1 MELFDAVIKSAVECS
16 FKMAESE
23 DMTSM
28 GEDVDVAYET
38 NEEDLTNR
46 NEAASWV
53 RKRAGVVAAKDLPA
67 EPSEE
72 AFRLGLQSGM
82 ILCNILNKIKPRAVP
97 KVVNAPSAVTTT
109 PDEEAQSAY
118 YENISNFL
126 TAVEEI
132 GLPTFDLYDLDEGA
146 DFSRVVN
153 TILAL
158 RAYSE
163 TGARKFLWNSKASS
177 IGRSFV
183 RRNSESALNA
193 ISRTHSLSSDRLLD
207 MTSQSGDGNDLNEE
221 SDSGHLYMIVCD
233 LLEDREEE
241 DIPMI
246 VENIVNKVS
255 EEFES
260 RLGEKT
266 KKVSGNTL
274 STTAVVK
281 EQATENIKKEDYEAT
296 KQEEDIKREEADR
309 AAKEQ
314 ERIKREK
321 ELLEL
326 QEKARKIEEDEK
338 AAKEQERIERE
349 KELLAIQE
357 ETRKQDEAA
366 KEQERIN
373 KEKELLALQ
382 EEARKQEEAA
392 KEQERLRR
400 EKEEKETAERIKRE
414 QEEKEKA
421 ERIKREKEEKE
432 KARKL
437 ERERIKQ
444 EKKLKAQEEKMRKK
458 EEARAR
464 KEQER
469 IQRQKELQ
477 ALREKAK
484 EEELSAKELERL
496 NIEKELLEE
505 EERLRQQEEEQ
516 ERIEREIEQQR
527 AMKKEEYKRRMEEYN
542 KYNVNTE
549 KRQELT
555 AQQDKELQE
564 LRSTVSAAKTD
575 VRSMQQ
581 NCQEEADNL
590 GTHAH
595 TICHAAAGYNK
606 VLEENR
612 KLYNQ
617 VQDLKGNI
625 RVYCRIRPFLPG
637 QENNVTSVD
646 YTDDETV
653 AIIIPT
659 KSGREGR
666 KASMFNKVFGPSA
679 TQEEVFSDTQPLIRT
694 VLDGFNVCVFACGQT
709 GSGKTYT
716 LTGPDDLNPDTM
728 GVSYRALNDLFNI
741 SEERK
746 NLMNYE
752 ISINMVE
759 IYNDEIRDLLVEDGT
774 SKILDIVN
782 GSKKG
787 INLPD
792 ANRVPVSSTD
802 EVINLINLCRKN
814 RAMNDN
820 SSHSHSFLTVHVFGK
835 DVTLGTTIR
844 GCMHLVDL
852 AGNEKLDNPDD
863 EATHIQK
870 SLSALGDVLVA
881 LANKSSRV
889 PYKTCKLTQLLQDAL
904 GNQPKILM
912 FVHVHPDIEEA
923 GETLGTFKFV
933 ERFSTVEGGAGKSS
947 DVREL
952 KEQICYLKSAL
963 AKKEAGDPHWQDL
976 LNSPSGDSE
985 DKSEESASSKLKSS
999 NTKQPAKSSNSL
1011 MKKVA
1016 AGAAAA
1022 TRLTRTKK

>member
-1 MELFDAVIKSAVECS
+1 
-16 FKMAESE
+16 MAESE

-38 NEEDLTNR
+38 NEEDPTNR
-46 NEAASWV
+46 NEAASWI

-82 ILCNILNKIKPRAVP
+82 ILCNILNKIKPCAVP
-97 KVVNAPSAVTTT
+97 NVVKAPSAVTTT

-126 TAVEEI
+126 TAIEEI
-132 GLPTFDLYDLDEGA
+132 GLPTFDLYDLDEGG

-153 TILAL
+153 SILAL

-183 RRNSESALNA
+183 RRNSESALNT

-207 MTSQSGDGNDLNEE
+207 MTSQSGDGNDCNEE

-246 VENIVNKVS
+246 VENIVNKVN
-255 EEFES
+255 EEFE
-260 RLGEKT
+260 
-266 KKVSGNTL
+266 TL
-274 STTAVVK
+274 
-281 EQATENIKKEDYEAT
+281 
-296 KQEEDIKREEADR
+296 QEEA
-309 AAKEQ
+309 
-314 ERIKREK
+314 
-321 ELLEL
+321 
-326 QEKARKIEEDEK
+326 
-338 AAKEQERIERE
+338 
-349 KELLAIQE
+349 
-357 ETRKQDEAA
+357 RKQDEAA

-373 KEKELLALQ
+373 KEKDLLALQ
-382 EEARKQEEAA
+382 EEARRQEEAA

-400 EKEEKETAERIKRE
+400 EKDEKETAERIKRE

-464 KEQER
+464 KDQER

-477 ALREKAK
+477 ALRERAK
-484 EEELSAKELERL
+484 QEKLSAKELERL

-564 LRSTVSAAKTD
+564 LRSTISAAKTD

-646 YTDDETV
+646 YTDEETV

-694 VLDGFNVCVFACGQT
+694 VLDGFNVCIFACGQT
-709 GSGKTYT
+709 GAGKTYT
-716 LTGPDDLNPDTM
+716 LTGPDDLKPDTM

-792 ANRVPVSSTD
+792 ANRIPVSSTD
-802 EVINLINLCRKN
+802 DVINLMNLCRKN
-814 RAMNDN
+814 RAMNDH
-820 SSHSHSFLTVHVFGK
+820 SSRSHSFLTVHVFGK

-870 SLSALGDVLVA
+870 SISALGDVLVA

-889 PYKTCKLTQLLQDAL
+889 PYKTCKLTQLLQEAL

-923 GETLGTFKFV
+923 GETLSTFKFV

-952 KEQICYLKSAL
+952 KEQICYLKAAL

-985 DKSEESASSKLKSS
+985 DKSDESAPSKLKSS
-999 NTKQPAKSSNSL
+999 TTKQPAKSSNSL
-1011 MKKVA
+1011 MKKMA
-1016 AGAAAA
+1016 ASAAAA

>member
-1 MELFDAVIKSAVECS
+1 
-16 FKMAESE
+16 MAESE

-28 GEDVDVAYET
+28 GEDVDI
-38 NEEDLTNR
+38 DPTNR

-67 EPSEE
+67 EPSQE

-82 ILCNILNKIKPRAVP
+82 ILCNILNKIKPLAVP
-97 KVVNAPSAVTTT
+97 NVVNAPSAVTTT

-126 TAVEEI
+126 TAIEEI
-132 GLPTFDLYDLDEGA
+132 GLPTFDLYDLDEGG

-183 RRNSESALNA
+183 RRNSESALNT

-207 MTSQSGDGNDLNEE
+207 ITSQSGDGNVRNEE

-246 VENIVNKVS
+246 VENIVNKVN

-274 STTAVVK
+274 STTAV
-281 EQATENIKKEDYEAT
+281 EQATENIKKEDDEAT
-296 KQEEDIKREEADR
+296 KQQEDIKREEADR
-309 AAKEQ
+309 AAMEQ

-326 QEKARKIEEDEK
+326 QEKARKKEEDEK

-349 KELLAIQE
+349 KELLALQE
-357 ETRKQDEAA
+357 EARKQDAAA

-421 ERIKREKEEKE
+421 ERIKREKE

-484 EEELSAKELERL
+484 QEELSAKEVERL

-516 ERIEREIEQQR
+516 EHIEREIEQQR
-527 AMKKEEYKRRMEEYN
+527 AMRKEEYKRRMEEYN

-555 AQQDKELQE
+555 AQQDKELQISSDDIQE
-564 LRSTVSAAKTD
+564 LRRTISAAKTD

-637 QENNVTSVD
+637 QEKNVTSVD

-666 KASMFNKVFGPSA
+666 KASMFNKVFGSSA

-694 VLDGFNVCVFACGQT
+694 VLDGFNVCIFACGQT

-716 LTGPDDLNPDTM
+716 LTGPDDLKPDTM

-759 IYNDEIRDLLVEDGT
+759 IYNDEIRDLL
-774 SKILDIVN
+774 IVN

-802 EVINLINLCRKN
+802 EVINLMNLCRKN
-814 RAMNDN
+814 RAMNDH
-820 SSHSHSFLTVHVFGK
+820 SSRSHSFLTVHVFGK

-852 AGNEKLDNPDD
+852 AGNEKLDNLDD
-863 EATHIQK
+863 EATQIQK
-870 SLSALGDVLVA
+870 SISALGDVLVA

-889 PYKTCKLTQLLQDAL
+889 PYKTCKLTQLLQEAL

-952 KEQICYLKSAL
+952 KEQICFLKAAL
-963 AKKEAGDPHWQDL
+963 AKKEAGDPNWKDL
-976 LNSPSGDSE
+976 LNSPTSGDSE
-985 DKSEESASSKLKSS
+985 DKSDESAPSKLKSS

-1011 MKKVA
+1011 MKKMA

-1022 TRLTRTKK
+1022 TKLTRTKK

>member
-1 MELFDAVIKSAVECS
+1 
-16 FKMAESE
+16 
-23 DMTSM
+23 
-28 GEDVDVAYET
+28 
-38 NEEDLTNR
+38 
-46 NEAASWV
+46 
-53 RKRAGVVAAKDLPA
+53 
-67 EPSEE
+67 
-72 AFRLGLQSGM
+72 
-82 ILCNILNKIKPRAVP
+82 
-97 KVVNAPSAVTTT
+97 
-109 PDEEAQSAY
+109 
-118 YENISNFL
+118 
-126 TAVEEI
+126 
-132 GLPTFDLYDLDEGA
+132 
-146 DFSRVVN
+146 
-153 TILAL
+153 
-158 RAYSE
+158 
-163 TGARKFLWNSKASS
+163 
-177 IGRSFV
+177 
-183 RRNSESALNA
+183 
-193 ISRTHSLSSDRLLD
+193 
-207 MTSQSGDGNDLNEE
+207 
-221 SDSGHLYMIVCD
+221 
-233 LLEDREEE
+233 
-241 DIPMI
+241 
-246 VENIVNKVS
+246 
-255 EEFES
+255 
-260 RLGEKT
+260 
-266 KKVSGNTL
+266 
-274 STTAVVK
+274 
-281 EQATENIKKEDYEAT
+281 
-296 KQEEDIKREEADR
+296 
-309 AAKEQ
+309 
-314 ERIKREK
+314 
-321 ELLEL
+321 
-326 QEKARKIEEDEK
+326 
-338 AAKEQERIERE
+338 
-349 KELLAIQE
+349 
-357 ETRKQDEAA
+357 
-366 KEQERIN
+366 
-373 KEKELLALQ
+373 
-382 EEARKQEEAA
+382 
-392 KEQERLRR
+392 

-484 EEELSAKELERL
+484 QEELSAKEVERL

-516 ERIEREIEQQR
+516 EHIEREIEQQR
-527 AMKKEEYKRRMEEYN
+527 AMRKEEYKRRMEEYN

-555 AQQDKELQE
+555 AQQDKELQISSDDIQE
-564 LRSTVSAAKTD
+564 LRRTISAAKTD

-637 QENNVTSVD
+637 QEKNVTSVD

-694 VLDGFNVCVFACGQT
+694 VLDGFNVCIFACGQT

-716 LTGPDDLNPDTM
+716 LTGPDDLKPDTM

-759 IYNDEIRDLLVEDGT
+759 IYNDEIRDLL
-774 SKILDIVN
+774 IVN

-802 EVINLINLCRKN
+802 EVINLMNLCRKN
-814 RAMNDN
+814 RAMNDH
-820 SSHSHSFLTVHVFGK
+820 SSRSHSFLTVHVFGK

-852 AGNEKLDNPDD
+852 AGNEKLDNLDD
-863 EATHIQK
+863 EATQIQK
-870 SLSALGDVLVA
+870 SISALGDVLVA

-889 PYKTCKLTQLLQDAL
+889 PYKTCKLTQLLQEAL

-952 KEQICYLKSAL
+952 KEQICFLKAAL
-963 AKKEAGDPHWQDL
+963 AKKEAGDPNWKDL
-976 LNSPSGDSE
+976 LNSPTSGDSE
-985 DKSEESASSKLKSS
+985 DKSDESAPSKLKSS

-1011 MKKVA
+1011 MKKMA

-1022 TRLTRTKK
+1022 TKLTRTKK